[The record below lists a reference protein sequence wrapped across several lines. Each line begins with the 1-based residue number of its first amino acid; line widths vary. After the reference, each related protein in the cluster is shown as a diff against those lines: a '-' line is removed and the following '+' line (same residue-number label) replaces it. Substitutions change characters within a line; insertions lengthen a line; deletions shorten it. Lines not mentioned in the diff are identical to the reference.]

1 MDKKLGKGKIKIGE
15 ETVITLYRG
24 VRKASLLRA
33 FDQISR
39 D

>member
-24 VRKASLLRA
+24 RSKKGFSVKS
-33 FDQISR
+33 I
-39 D
+39 